1 MMVGVGGCPRPL
13 GTCSQEHAH
22 FLEHASRTAI
32 LETEHAAKLWQE
44 SLKTPYKTPKGMGI
58 SPKFSRLRRA
68 AFSYFII
75 TY

>member
-1 MMVGVGGCPRPL
+1 MMEGVGGVPDPL
-13 GTCSQEHAH
+13 EHAH
-22 FLEHASRTAI
+22 RNMHIFLEHGSQTAI

>member
-1 MMVGVGGCPRPL
+1 MMVGVGGVSDPL
-13 GTCSQEHAH
+13 EHAH
-22 FLEHASRTAI
+22 RNMQIFLEHAARTAI

-44 SLKTPYKTPKGMGI
+44 SLKTPYKTPKGMRI